1 MAKKAKKR
9 VVKKATTKRK
19 ATTRSACPPCPPCP
33 PCAKAKAKRAPRAC
47 DSKCEAQRKVFS
59 SCSTVCNAKVPAG
72 SSKAQR
78 SSILSGCLKKCISA
92 A

>member
-9 VVKKATTKRK
+9 ITVKAAKRK
-19 ATTRSACPPCPPCP
+19 ATTRKACPPCP

-47 DSKCEAQRKVFS
+47 DSKCKAQRKVFS
-59 SCSTVCNAKVPAG
+59 SCSTVCNGKVPAG